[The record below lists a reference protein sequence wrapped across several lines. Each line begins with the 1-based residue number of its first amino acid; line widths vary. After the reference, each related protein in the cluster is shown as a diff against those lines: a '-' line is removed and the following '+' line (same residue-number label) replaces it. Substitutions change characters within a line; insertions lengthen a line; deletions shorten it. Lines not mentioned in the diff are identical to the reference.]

1 MDTKQ
6 KVLVGAA
13 VASTAAAGA
22 AFAFKSAGTDSKL
35 TKVAC
40 NLLKG
45 DETSLSGL

>member
-22 AFAFKSAGTDSKL
+22 AFAFKSAGTDTDSKL

-40 NLLKG
+40 PP
-45 DETSLSGL
+45 SAPMAQI

>member
-22 AFAFKSAGTDSKL
+22 GAAFAFKSAGTDSKL

-40 NLLKG
+40 PP
-45 DETSLSGL
+45 SAPMAQI